1 MKTKKLVLYIAGGII
16 TIFIIASVIA
26 AIVSQQKGEVNYTPE
41 NRSYSGEI
49 EPQTETAANKVSA
62 DANNSEES
70 TKKII
75 KTGSLEIV
83 IKEIDEAVGKI
94 TDIVDQKQGFVS
106 SSNIYTKKDKTKYGT
121 MIVRVPAQ
129 YFEETIKEIKN
140 LATSIKEESAT
151 SRDVTEEFVDLQAR
165 LKNLKLKEEQYQKIL
180 NRAVKIEDVL
190 KASDYLFDT
199 RKEIERLEGRIK
211 YLENLTDLS
220 TIGISLTEE
229 TKIEVP
235 TSEWRPLTVFK
246 NALRGMVELW
256 QWIIN
261 TLIWIILLFGP
272 LAILVWIIVKI
283 VKKNKQKNKE

>member
-190 KASDYLFDT
+190 KASDYLFNT